1 MIHPL
6 IRGLLVF
13 ALLAPV
19 FALFT
24 PAVAWAQ
31 QYGFE
36 ELERS
41 LRMTP
46 YQKQQFDVATAAT
59 QRAMVAIGLG
69 ALQAKSRVAQELLK
83 DKPDPDALFMAQEE
97 LVEFSKPHLRTARDE
112 WLRLYALMD
121 DDQVR
126 TARAFIE
133 QRLRRLEDIGQ
144 ILGRVLGER
153 LRP

>member
-1 MIHPL
+1 MRVLDTFVKGL
-6 IRGLLVF
+6 IRALLVF
-13 ALLAPV
+13 ALFAPV
-19 FALFT
+19 
-24 PAVAWAQ
+24 VVWSQ

-41 LRMTP
+41 LRLTP
-46 YQKQQFDVATAAT
+46 YQKQQFDVAATAT

-69 ALQAKSRVAQELLK
+69 AIQAKSRVAQELLK
-83 DKPDPDALFMAQEE
+83 DKPDPDAFFIAQDE
-97 LVEFSKPHLRTARDE
+97 LVEFAKPHLRAARDE
-112 WLRLYALMD
+112 WLRLYAMMD

-133 QRLRRLEDIGQ
+133 ERLRRLEDIGG

-153 LRP
+153 RKP